1 MGVRWGL
8 YWRELCVPFAM
19 VSGRVVRGRAVAR
32 GCARRRPKGVA
43 FVGGVAGGGILYRR
57 RGDCALR
64 GGYLRVMWGCY
75 WEGRGVVP
83 LVCRLRARRVRVVAS
98 VCVER
103 LEGRGGAMFREA
115 WERRGWGP
123 GRGAAVV
130 VAGAATARAS
140 GAAFIRSK
148 SEG

>member
-1 MGVRWGL
+1 M
-8 YWRELCVPFAM
+8 
-19 VSGRVVRGRAVAR
+19 S
-32 GCARRRPKGVA
+32 
-43 FVGGVAGGGILYRR
+43 
-57 RGDCALR
+57 
-64 GGYLRVMWGCY
+64 VMWGCY

-98 VCVER
+98 VRVER
-103 LEGRGGAMFREA
+103 LEGRGGSVFREA

-140 GAAFIRSK
+140 RAAYIWSK
-148 SEG
+148 SEGEKAGDADID